1 MINGSAFGCNEA
13 IHTHPKSLLVF
24 RGRKTEM
31 ALLWLLVL
39 KRNSWLGIISHELMV
54 TRNSVLVIYKWHVS
68 SCGTEYNRSMRI
80 NSLPDHKEECPE
92 TDPRKQ
98 IVRCL
103 LLKIYCWIH
112 FWSFCN
118 FSLNIF
124 TTLFKFIDQ
133 TKLLVLISSSLPPW
147 SQVKQGKASVCLCL
161 IINTF

>member
-1 MINGSAFGCNEA
+1 MISGSAFGCNEA

-24 RGRKTEM
+24 RDRKTEM

-68 SCGTEYNRSMRI
+68 SCGTEYNRSMCI
-80 NSLPDHKEECPE
+80 NSLPDHVKECPE

-112 FWSFCN
+112 FWSFGN

-124 TTLFKFIDQ
+124 PTLFEFIDQ
-133 TKLLVLISSSLPPW
+133 TKLLVLLPPCLPEVKW
-147 SQVKQGKASVCLCL
+147 SKERRVYVCAW
-161 IINTF
+161 